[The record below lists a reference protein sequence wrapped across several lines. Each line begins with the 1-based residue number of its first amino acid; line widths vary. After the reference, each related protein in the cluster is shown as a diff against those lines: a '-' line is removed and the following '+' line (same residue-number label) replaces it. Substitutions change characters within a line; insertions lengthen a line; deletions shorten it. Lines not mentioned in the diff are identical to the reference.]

1 VVWCGSY
8 SSLSRNEGIRSLLC
22 AIIGIEPDLI
32 IHRSYLEL
40 AVDISGPP
48 INITLDRRQ
57 RSQPMAFKQWH
68 ALMRIYFMPT
78 INRIIVYAICS

>member
-32 IHRSYLEL
+32 IHRSNVDL
-40 AVDISGPP
+40 AVNISGPP
-48 INITLDRRQ
+48 INITLDRR
-57 RSQPMAFKQWH
+57 
-68 ALMRIYFMPT
+68 
-78 INRIIVYAICS
+78 